1 MYNELNT
8 LKNEVTALNHNE
20 TKEIII
26 TLLKPIVQN
35 LVDGNFSILSANS
48 QIESELTEQD
58 ILEEINFYPG
68 TMTIPPDNAYHNWD
82 ETIHLFEKDKPIK
95 IENLTLTYHL
105 DFDLFFDNELS
116 DLTLQCNIYE
126 DNHSNLSIKIENIHV
141 L

>member
-1 MYNELNT
+1 MNQ
-8 LKNEVTALNHNE
+8 NE

-26 TLLKPIVQN
+26 TSLKPIIQN
-35 LVDGNFSILSANS
+35 LVDDNLSILSSNS

-58 ILEEINFYPG
+58 IIEEINLYPG
-68 TMTIPPDNAYHNWD
+68 TMTLPPDNAYHNWD
-82 ETIHLFEKDKPIK
+82 KTIHLFEKDKPIK
-95 IENLTLTYHL
+95 VENLTLTDHL
-105 DFDLFFDNELS
+105 DFDLFFDNKLS